1 MQNRHFCYALC
12 VKHSQV
18 REGLR
23 YLSLRGTTD
32 REESMPWLHI
42 TENPCVHLLE
52 KKIKP
57 MFTELELLLE
67 HRKKWTTCLMTFGL

>member
-23 YLSLRGTTD
+23 HLSLRGTID

-52 KKIKP
+52 KKINQCLQNWNSCLN
-57 MFTELELLLE
+57 TE
-67 HRKKWTTCLMTFGL
+67 RNGLHA